1 MASSHRLVGRLLRS
15 QFVAVS
21 TEDGVAGLT
30 GSQLLEGTLWGAA
43 GHFSSRLLLR
53 EKKKDHFGSIGLATG
68 SSSRAKVVSHLSGRA
83 VGGVGSVME
92 LPV

>member
-21 TEDGVAGLT
+21 TEDGVAGLA

-53 EKKKDHFGSIGLATG
+53 TKGARLGFEWVHLYPPQV
-68 SSSRAKVVSHLSGRA
+68 KVVSDLSRR
-83 VGGVGSVME
+83 VVRGVRSMME
-92 LPV
+92 LSV